1 MDLKGFACIAALAWL
16 ASFGAQ
22 AEEATTDDARDALAK
37 KDSDADS
44 AKALEQ
50 VFQAAEKSYTL
61 LKKGER
67 QLTYGFDYTLM
78 RDTRIQAVR
87 SGENVYSV
95 LAQSEAQHTFT
106 NSFTFDYGI
115 WDNLTFSMRLPFVA
129 KYDTERDIH
138 AYSLGDIS
146 TTLRWQPWAA
156 RRGAPVTTL
165 YATLGLPTG
174 DSPYDTNVEKDV
186 STGAG
191 YYSLGGGANM
201 SYVID
206 PVVLYGSLG
215 YTYNMKVDNIHQNQY
230 GEELQKVVPG
240 DTINFAMGMAYA
252 LSYDVS
258 LATSYQMAYS
268 FKNKYYFNDRSVE
281 APEQTSA
288 IMNFSLGLRTSPDY
302 IVNVNAGFGL
312 TEDSPDVLLGLSL
325 PLDIQGLKAQ

>member
-1 MDLKGFACIAALAWL
+1 MRFRGYACAAILALL
-16 ASFGAQ
+16 AGGPVA
-22 AEEATTDDARDALAK
+22 ADDKSVDQARDALAK
-37 KDSDADS
+37 KEGDADS

-50 VFQAAEKSYTL
+50 VFQAAEQSYTL

-67 QLTYGFDYTLM
+67 TLTYGFDYSMM
-78 RDTRIQAVR
+78 RDTRIQQVR
-87 SGENVYSV
+87 TGENVYSV

-115 WDNLTFSMRLPFVA
+115 WDNLTFSLRLPFVA
-129 KYDTERDIH
+129 KYDTERDVH

-146 TTLRWQPWAA
+146 TTLRWQPWPSL
-156 RRGAPVTTL
+156 RGRPVTTF

-174 DSPYDTNVEKDV
+174 DSPYDMNPDKDV
-186 STGAG
+186 STGNG
-191 YYSLGGGANM
+191 YYSLGVGANV

-215 YTYNMKVDNIHQNQY
+215 YTYNMQVDSIHQYQY
-230 GEELQKVVPG
+230 NEELQKVTPG
-240 DTINFAMGMAYA
+240 DTLNFAMGMAYA

-258 LATSYQMAYS
+258 LATSYQMAYQMKS
-268 FKNKYYFNDRSVE
+268 HYHFDDRTVE

-302 IVNVNAGFGL
+302 IVNVNAGFGM
-312 TEDSPDVLLGLSL
+312 TEDSPDVLLGVSL
-325 PLDIQGLKAQ
+325 PLDIKGLKPD

>member
-1 MDLKGFACIAALAWL
+1 MDFKGFACVAALALL
-16 ASFGAQ
+16 ASTSTF
-22 AEEATTDDARDALAK
+22 AEEATTEDARDALAK
-37 KDSDADS
+37 KDTDADS

-78 RDTRIQAVR
+78 RDTRLQAVR

-138 AYSLGDIS
+138 AYSLGDVS
-146 TTLRWQPWAA
+146 ATLRWQPWAA
-156 RRGAPVTTL
+156 RRGRPVTTL

-174 DSPYDTNVEKDV
+174 DSPYKGNVQDDV
-186 STGAG
+186 STGNG
-191 YYSLGGGANM
+191 FYSLGAGANM

-215 YTYNMKVDNIHQNQY
+215 YT
-230 GEELQKVVPG
+230 
-240 DTINFAMGMAYA
+240 
-252 LSYDVS
+252 
-258 LATSYQMAYS
+258 
-268 FKNKYYFNDRSVE
+268 
-281 APEQTSA
+281 
-288 IMNFSLGLRTSPDY
+288 
-302 IVNVNAGFGL
+302 
-312 TEDSPDVLLGLSL
+312 
-325 PLDIQGLKAQ
+325 